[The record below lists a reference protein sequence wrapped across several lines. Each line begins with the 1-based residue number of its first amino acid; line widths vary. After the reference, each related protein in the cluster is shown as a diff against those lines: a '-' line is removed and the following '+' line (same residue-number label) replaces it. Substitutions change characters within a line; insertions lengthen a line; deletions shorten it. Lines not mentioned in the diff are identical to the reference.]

1 VNRQPN
7 YETPDSSAASTGLTD
22 ADVRNTM
29 LGSIR
34 LLLVLAAVAAGLI
47 WWRLGWQSA
56 LLLAVGA
63 GISATS
69 LWEWMRLIAAINERM
84 DAGRKPRPMGMIL
97 FGFFAR
103 LGLTLA
109 VLYGSLKY
117 LHSTV
122 IALAVGLGLGLLSLV
137 LEALRL
143 LKRSTL

>member
-1 VNRQPN
+1 MSERPSDAQLRNP
-7 YETPDSSAASTGLTD
+7 AASTGLTD
-22 ADVRNTM
+22 ADVRHAM
-29 LGSIR
+29 LGSMR
-34 LLLVLAAVAAGLI
+34 LLLALTAAGAALF

-84 DAGRKPRPMGMIL
+84 DTGRKPRPMGMIL

-122 IALAVGLGLGLLSLV
+122 IALAVGLGLGLLSLTV
-137 LEALRL
+137 EALRL
-143 LKRSTL
+143 LKR

>member
-1 VNRQPN
+1 VSRQPN
-7 YETPDSSAASTGLTD
+7 YETPNYSATSTGLTD